1 MTKGNIIMN
10 RQTKKP
16 NQKWQALLQNIG
28 IGYYNFK
35 TKPEVAT
42 TSEKEILTTV
52 KMKSLFGA
60 SYDNIVYY
68 NFDTDVWNRSKYLGF
83 TMGNQSIDA
92 RNAIEMKRMV
102 EMEPEMQDLEVVASV
117 TMSTTDA
124 EYPGNGN
131 VAAAVKYKR
140 DRNIVGTL
148 VLRDKT
154 TGKILPVVPC
164 WLGVEDYSKISV
176 AAFYGADG
184 LAYKLANNG
193 QLRRTFI
200 SELARQVQ
208 R

>member
-1 MTKGNIIMN
+1 MKEKM
-10 RQTKKP
+10 KKFNP
-16 NQKWQALLQNIG
+16 KLRALLKNIG

-35 TKPEVAT
+35 SETKNT
-42 TSEKEILTTV
+42 GEKELLTTN
-52 KMKSLFGA
+52 KMRDLFGA
-60 SYDNIVYY
+60 SYENIVYF
-68 NFDTDVWNRSKYLGF
+68 NFDTECWNRSKYLGF
-83 TMGNQSIDA
+83 TIGDQTIDA
-92 RNAIEMKRMV
+92 RNAMEMKRMV

-117 TMSTTDA
+117 TMSTTNA

-131 VAAAVKYKR
+131 VASAVKYKR

-164 WLGVEDYSKISV
+164 WLGVENYSKMSV

>member
-1 MTKGNIIMN
+1 MKEKM
-10 RQTKKP
+10 KKFNP
-16 NQKWQALLQNIG
+16 KLRALLKNIG

-35 TKPEVAT
+35 SETKNT
-42 TSEKEILTTV
+42 GEKELLTTN
-52 KMKSLFGA
+52 KMRDLFGA
-60 SYDNIVYY
+60 SYENIVYF
-68 NFDTDVWNRSKYLGF
+68 NFDTECWNRSKYLGF
-83 TMGNQSIDA
+83 TIGDQTIDA
-92 RNAIEMKRMV
+92 RNAMEMKRMV

-117 TMSTTDA
+117 TMSTTNA

-131 VAAAVKYKR
+131 VASAVKYKR

-164 WLGVEDYSKISV
+164 WLGVENYSKVSV

-200 SELARQVQ
+200 SELARRVQ

>member
-1 MTKGNIIMN
+1 MKEKM
-10 RQTKKP
+10 KKFNP
-16 NQKWQALLQNIG
+16 KLRALLKNIG

-35 TKPEVAT
+35 SETKNT
-42 TSEKEILTTV
+42 GEKELLTTN
-52 KMKSLFGA
+52 KMRDLFGA
-60 SYDNIVYY
+60 SYENIVYF
-68 NFDTDVWNRSKYLGF
+68 NFDTECWNRSKYLGF
-83 TMGNQSIDA
+83 TIGDQTIDA
-92 RNAIEMKRMV
+92 RNAMEMKRMV

-117 TMSTTDA
+117 TMSTTNA

-131 VAAAVKYKR
+131 VASAVKYKR

-154 TGKILPVVPC
+154 TGKILPVVLC
-164 WLGVEDYSKISV
+164 WLGVENYSKMSV

-200 SELARQVQ
+200 SELARRVQ